1 MANSDQF
8 DLGLAWPSS
17 EDDLFNVSGPAT
29 GHAIFDWRRDT
40 IVGRMD
46 GYRRAAEV
54 LAEHALAHPGDLAFL
69 VYPIANCWRH
79 HIELQ
84 LKDLLRLLQ
93 ELLGEAVTSTR
104 GHNVLGLWQEVEPR
118 LVAAYPE
125 EPHVDDDNIG
135 RILHQ
140 LHTLDPDGQN
150 FRYHRRT
157 DGSVPL
163 KDIDR
168 LDVRAWHNVLIG
180 VSNFLQ
186 GTADMVADHD

>member
-1 MANSDQF
+1 
-8 DLGLAWPSS
+8 
-17 EDDLFNVSGPAT
+17 
-29 GHAIFDWRRDT
+29 
-40 IVGRMD
+40 
-46 GYRRAAEV
+46 
-54 LAEHALAHPGDLAFL
+54 
-69 VYPIANCWRH
+69 
-79 HIELQ
+79 
-84 LKDLLRLLQ
+84 LLRLLQ

-104 GHNVLGLWQEVEPR
+104 GHDVLELWQEVEPK

-125 EPHVDDDNIG
+125 EPGVDDANIG
-135 RILHQ
+135 RILRQ